1 MANLLFVVG
10 STGGHLYPALSI
22 SQYCYK
28 YNHSCVILAP
38 KSVEKKLKLENQDI
52 YFQNDLYI
60 KSPFFLLDFLKNIN
74 ISLKILENKKIDAVV
89 SFGSISSIPASIIGK
104 IKHRKLIVV
113 DQNTLPGRTTRFLST
128 FSNLVIIPF
137 EESKKYIKSKNVIVM
152 LSPIREEFINLE
164 RGKEDTLL
172 FFGGSLGS
180 RTINKLALEMI
191 RKITPHKIKHV
202 NKIVVITG
210 NRFFT
215 EFQNEI
221 TKIKELKELEI
232 NSDEL
237 KFIKENWMNISIYKY
252 CSNIANIYKDSA
264 LVISRSGGSTLA
276 ELLYL
281 RKRALLIPYPYA
293 MDNHQL
299 YNAQIAS
306 EYANFIDYIQEPIDL
321 DKSLEKID
329 RLINTVPQYKKTIN
343 FFNYDEFFEKIKG

>member
-1 MANLLFVVG
+1 
-10 STGGHLYPALSI
+10 
-22 SQYCYK
+22 
-28 YNHSCVILAP
+28 
-38 KSVEKKLKLENQDI
+38 
-52 YFQNDLYI
+52 
-60 KSPFFLLDFLKNIN
+60 
-74 ISLKILENKKIDAVV
+74 
-89 SFGSISSIPASIIGK
+89 
-104 IKHRKLIVV
+104 
-113 DQNTLPGRTTRFLST
+113 
-128 FSNLVIIPF
+128 
-137 EESKKYIKSKNVIVM
+137 
-152 LSPIREEFINLE
+152 
-164 RGKEDTLL
+164 
-172 FFGGSLGS
+172 
-180 RTINKLALEMI
+180 TINNLALEI
-191 RKITPHKIKHV
+191 IKKITPHKIKNI

-210 NRFFT
+210 NRLFI

-237 KFIKENWMNISIYKY
+237 KFIKENFINISIYKY

-299 YNAQIAS
+299 YNAQTAS

-321 DKSLEKID
+321 DTSLEKIE